1 MFKISQKLNFKLL
14 WAANETKNRVE
25 QIEKNRRTWVLLWL
39 IQRNNMPQSKPS
51 DSNGIEILD

>member
-25 QIEKNRRTWVLLWL
+25 QIEKKTEEL
-39 IQRNNMPQSKPS
+39 
-51 DSNGIEILD
+51 GYYYG